1 MDRIV
6 VLDTNVLLTDADALL
21 SYPGAEVLIP
31 ETVLSEIDKLKTARV
46 DNDLRFR
53 GRNVTRLLF
62 ELTDGASLIEGV
74 TIENGAT
81 LRVAPFDFSGAG
93 LPEGFSTK
101 ASDDKILATAYLT
114 MREHPDTSL
123 FLITNDL
130 NMLLKAQTYGV
141 PVEQYGSGSDVS
153 FAKKY
158 IVRPFQRYRVSIT
171 VLGVSLAVFLG
182 TVVVAGTM
190 SGRGDNGAQSGTLT
204 TEFRQ
209 LLTTDQ
215 RNAWD
220 ALNALKADPSDS
232 ASLRILGNFYF
243 ARAEAA
249 RVANEQ
255 AAMVEYAQIG
265 SGYYDRYL
273 SFVPT
278 DADVRVDMATMFF
291 YAGDV
296 DRAIQEVTEVLQSN
310 ASHLNGNFNL
320 GLFYYQSGKS
330 LDKAKVQFERVVSL
344 TSTGDDFHAV
354 NEQAKFYLEQINIA
368 LGSKPAGSTES
379 TPAAQ

>member
-6 VLDTNVLLTDADALL
+6 VLDTNVLLTDANALL

-46 DNDLRFR
+46 DTDLRFR

-62 ELTDGASLIEGV
+62 DLTDGGSLIAGV
-74 TIENGAT
+74 KIENGST
-81 LRVAPFDFSGAG
+81 LRVVPFDFHGTG
-93 LPEGFSTK
+93 LPDGFSTK
-101 ASDDKILATAYLT
+101 ASDDKILATAYLA
-114 MREHPDTSL
+114 MRENPQASL
-123 FLITNDL
+123 YLITNDL

-141 PVEQYGSGSDVS
+141 PVEQYGAGSDVT

-171 VLGVSLAVFLG
+171 ILGVSLAVFLG

-190 SGRGDNGAQSGTLT
+190 NGRDNVASQTGALT

-220 ALNALKADPSDS
+220 ALNAIKADPQDS
-232 ASLRILGNFYF
+232 ASLRVLGNFYF
-243 ARAEAA
+243 SRTEAA
-249 RVANEQ
+249 RAAGEQ
-255 AAMVEYAQIG
+255 AAMVEYAQLG
-265 SGYYDRYL
+265 TGYYDRYL

-278 DADVRVDMATMFF
+278 DADVRVDMATMYF
-291 YAGDV
+291 YAGDT
-296 DRAIQEVTEVLQSN
+296 DRAIQEVAKVLESN
-310 ASHLNGNFNL
+310 PEHLNGNFNL
-320 GLFYYQSGKS
+320 GIFYYQSGKS
-330 LDKAKVQFERVVSL
+330 LDKAKIQFEKVAAL
-344 TSTGDDFHAV
+344 TGSNDDYHAI
-354 NEQAKFYLEQINIA
+354 NEQAKFYLDQVDAA
-368 LGSKPAGSTES
+368 LSSSPAGTT
-379 TPAAQ
+379 TPTTTP